1 MRVKSANRIMSFNRP
16 TRTFFFALVVTSM
29 VIGAFAVGISA
40 TWLLMRGSAAT
51 TEEAAEFDVFW
62 EAWHLIEN
70 HFFGDLPDMQHIAW
84 GAIRG
89 AIATLD
95 DPHTT
100 FLEPQPRQREKERLS
115 GQFGGIGAYV
125 SQLEDGSIVL
135 DPMPDLP
142 AANAGVQ
149 EGDAV
154 IKVDDTEITPE
165 MTVDDV
171 VTLIRGEVGT
181 IVRLTLYRGLQA
193 EPVVVEIERQE
204 IPSPSVEWHML
215 EQAESVGYI
224 RIMLFSDRTNTELI
238 DALEELQDQ
247 GMTRLLLDLRG
258 NGGGLFDAAIDV
270 SSRFLRDGVVVYQV
284 EKDGQQQVY
293 KVKGGPTFAELPMIL
308 LVDGGTA
315 SASEIVAGALQDQGR
330 AALVGQR
337 TFGKGSV
344 QQAYDLSDGSSVHIT
359 ASKWLTP
366 SRRQID
372 QQGLTPDLEVLITD
386 EDRNQGR
393 DTQLERALEV
403 LLAGD

>member
-1 MRVKSANRIMSFNRP
+1 MSINRTTKIFLL
-16 TRTFFFALVVTSM
+16 ALVITGM
-29 VIGAFAVGISA
+29 VIGAFVAGIGA
-40 TWLLMRGSAAT
+40 TWLLMRGNTAT
-51 TEEAAEFDVFW
+51 AEEATEFDVFW
-62 EAWHLIEN
+62 EAYHLIEN
-70 HFFGDLPDMQHIAW
+70 HFFGDLPDMQRIAW

-89 AIATLD
+89 AIATLE

-125 SQLEDGSIVL
+125 SQTEDGSIIL

-142 AANAGVQ
+142 AEKAGVQ

-154 IKVDDTEITPE
+154 IKVDDTGITPE

-181 IVRLTLYRGLQA
+181 IVRLTLRRKLQA
-193 EPVVVEIERQE
+193 EPAVVEIERQE

-215 EQAESVGYI
+215 EEAEDVGYI
-224 RIMLFSDRTNTELI
+224 HIMLFSDRTNTELI
-238 DALEELQDQ
+238 DALEDLQDG
-247 GMTRLLLDLRG
+247 GMTHLVVDLRG

-270 SSRFLRDGVVVYQV
+270 SSRFLRDGVVVYQT
-284 EKDGQQQVY
+284 EKDGHQQAY
-293 KVKGGPTFAELPMIL
+293 KVKGGPTIVELPLVL

-315 SASEIVAGALQDQGR
+315 SASEIVAGALQDHGR
-330 AALVGQR
+330 AALVGQK
-337 TFGKGSV
+337 TYGKGSV
-344 QQAYDLSDGSSVHIT
+344 QQAFDLSDGSSVHIT

-366 SRRQID
+366 NRRQID
-372 QQGLTPDLEVLITD
+372 QQGLVPDLEVLITD
-386 EDRNQGR
+386 EDRDQGR
-393 DTQLERALEV
+393 DTQLERALEY